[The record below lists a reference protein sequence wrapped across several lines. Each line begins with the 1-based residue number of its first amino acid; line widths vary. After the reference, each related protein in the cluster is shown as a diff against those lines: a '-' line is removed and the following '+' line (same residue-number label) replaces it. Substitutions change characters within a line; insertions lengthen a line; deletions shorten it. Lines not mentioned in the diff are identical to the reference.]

1 MYLIKKIIN
10 SALENSKLIKTK
22 INYFSKTKKPV
33 LIIGDG
39 ISSMY
44 VQNILH
50 QYEYI
55 IICNLSILNQ
65 KLYNLSPLYWVL
77 REPNALLP
85 TILGFNIINFKKE
98 TGLRKLLIDKIKN
111 LSSTI
116 GVFHPKGRLFNFY
129 KWKIKNSLFL
139 STRYEFKLESGDIYN
154 FFDSAFQASLG
165 MALLSGFKNIH
176 CAGFDAW
183 LLNPK
188 NNLRWYSKSLNP
200 DDQDQKLLE
209 ENCPD
214 FLKIASKNSNIYA
227 YTYKHYKVKYK
238 FISEIK
244 STQKSIYV
252 PQIDMEK
259 YMDSKSFTIWREEEK
274 IKHPNGYEVKK
285 GKL

>member
-10 SALENSKLIKTK
+10 SALENSKLIKSK

-33 LIIGDG
+33 LIVGDG

-77 REPNALLP
+77 REPIFLLP
-85 TILGFNIINFKKE
+85 NILNPDRVNHKKE
-98 TGLRKLLIDKIKN
+98 TGFRKLLVKKIKN
-111 LSSTI
+111 LPSTVGI
-116 GVFHPKGRLFNFY
+116 FHPNGRLFNYY

-139 STRYEFKLESGDIYN
+139 SPYYELKLESGDIYN
-154 FFDSAFQASLG
+154 FFYGAFEASLG

-176 CAGFDAW
+176 CVGFDAW

-188 NNLRWYSKSLNP
+188 NHLRWYSKCSNP
-200 DDQDQKLLE
+200 DEQDEKLLE
-209 ENCPD
+209 VNCPD
-214 FLKIASKNSNIYA
+214 FLKIASKNSNISA
-227 YTYKHYKVKYK
+227 YSYRHYKVKYN

-244 STQKSIYV
+244 SNQKFIYI
-252 PQIDMEK
+252 PQTDMEK
-259 YMDSKSFTIWREEEK
+259 YMDLKSLMTWKEEEASYK
-274 IKHPNGYEVKK
+274 KYPNGYNVKK
-285 GKL
+285 

>member
-10 SALENSKLIKTK
+10 SALENSKLIKSK

-44 VQNILH
+44 VQSILC

-77 REPNALLP
+77 REPSFLLP
-85 TILGFNIINFKKE
+85 NILNPDRVNFKKE
-98 TGLRKLLIDKIKN
+98 TGFRKLLVKKIKD
-111 LSSTI
+111 LSNTVGI
-116 GVFHPKGRLFNFY
+116 FHPKGRLFNFY

-139 STRYEFKLESGDIYN
+139 SPKYEFKLESGDIYN
-154 FFDSAFQASLG
+154 FFDGALQTCLG

-176 CAGFDAW
+176 CVGFDAW

-188 NNLRWYSKSLNP
+188 NNLRWYSKCSNP
-200 DDQDQKLLE
+200 DDYDQKFLD

-214 FLKIASKNSNIYA
+214 FLKIASKNSIISVYS
-227 YTYKHYKVKYK
+227 YRHYKVKYK
-238 FISEIK
+238 ILSEIK
-244 STQKSIYV
+244 STQKFIYI

-259 YMDSKSFTIWREEEK
+259 YMDLKSLMLWREEEASNK
-274 IKHPNGYEVKK
+274 KHPNGYNVKK
-285 GKL
+285 